1 MKKQNL
7 FFARAGIIACLYASL
22 TLIFGNMAHSLIEV
36 RPAEALSMLPLFY
49 GESVIGLFV
58 GCMIAN
64 ITSAFG
70 IIDVVFGSITTLLSA
85 FLSYLVGK
93 KIKNTWLKIL
103 VGGLFSVALNA
114 FIIPLL
120 MVWAGGVMF
129 VYWSQVLSIAI
140 TQIVWVYG
148 LGTPLY
154 FIVDKLIKKD
164 VKVMLPLDRLK

>member
-7 FFARAGIIACLYASL
+7 FFARAGIIACFYATL
-22 TLIFGNMAHSLIEV
+22 TLVFGNMAHSLIEV
-36 RPAEALSMLPLFY
+36 RPAEALTLLPLFY
-49 GESVIGLFV
+49 GESVLGLFV

-70 IIDVVFGSITTLLSA
+70 IIDVVFGSLTTLLSGVLTC
-85 FLSYLVGK
+85 FVGK
-93 KIKNTWLKIL
+93 KIKNVPLKIL
-103 VGGLFSVALNA
+103 VGGVFPVALNA

-140 TQIVWVYG
+140 TQTVWVYG

-164 VKVMLPLDRLK
+164 VKVMLPLNRLK